1 MTVGRTGRINYIA
14 SLEPVNL
21 LGTTVSKAT
30 LHNYDFIAKKDLR
43 VGDIVQVYKAGEII
57 PEIANVLYK
66 QRKEDLR
73 KFVKGKT
80 CPSCESI
87 LIQPENEV
95 DQYCVN
101 ATCQAQQIK
110 AISHFASRNA
120 VDIRGLS
127 EQIITKLW
135 HAGFV
140 KSFLDLYNLEQQ
152 RDALIALPN
161 MGVRSVN
168 NLLEAI
174 NASVHQSVAKL
185 LYALGIKH
193 VGLRTA
199 TLLIE
204 YFQSLFQLA
213 DASVETL
220 SHLKNIGSEIAA
232 SVADFFHQ
240 AQQNDLLGQLTKI
253 GFNLTVQTQ
262 VGQLAQQKFVFTG
275 SLQKPRSYYNKLL
288 EAQGAVV
295 QSQVTKTTNYVVIG
309 AKPGSKAL
317 VAKQKKIAL
326 LTEEDL
332 CHLLKVSYE
341 KKD

>member
-57 PEIANVLYK
+57 PEIAHVLSK

-80 CPSCESI
+80 CPSCGSV
-87 LIQPENEV
+87 LVQPENEV

-101 ATCQAQQIK
+101 AACQTQQIK

-120 VDIRGLS
+120 IDIRGLS

-152 RDALIALPN
+152 RDALMALSN
-161 MGVRSVN
+161 MGMKSVD
-168 NLLEAI
+168 NLLDAI
-174 NASVHQSVAKL
+174 NNSVHQSPAKL

-204 YFQSLFQLA
+204 HFQSLPQLA

-220 SHLKNIGSEIAA
+220 SHLKNIGSEIAT

-253 GFNLTVQTQ
+253 GFNLTVKTQ

-288 EAQGAVV
+288 ETQGAVV
-295 QSQVTKTTNYVVIG
+295 QNQVTKTTNYVVIG
-309 AKPGSKAL
+309 AKPGSKAR
-317 VAKQKKIAL
+317 VAQQKKIAV

-332 CHLLKVSYE
+332 CHLLKVNYE